1 MLSSPG
7 LVLVVDDEPMVRRIL
22 RRALEHH
29 GFRVWDAESALEA
42 LAALGSGAAPVALV
56 LSDVQMPGMTGIE
69 LARRVRRSWPALPFI
84 LMSGHWPSELGDAG
98 SGLREVSFLRKPFSP
113 EQLLATMRAALGSAA
128 RS

>member
-1 MLSSPG
+1 
-7 LVLVVDDEPMVRRIL
+7 MVRRIL

-69 LARRVRRSWPALPFI
+69 LARRVRRSWPALPLI
-84 LMSGHWPSELGDAG
+84 LMSGQWPSELGDGG